1 MVFLSTPVDR
11 HRPSKMPRPRRSAED
26 SPRTV
31 ASAVSVHDVAREAG
45 VSLGTVSNA
54 LNRPDLVSP
63 DTLERIR
70 KTIDELGYVRNES
83 ARQLRA
89 GRSRTIGLVVLD
101 VTNPFFTDVARGV
114 EDAANAAG
122 LAVILC
128 NCDASAA
135 KQDNYLDLLEQLR
148 VRGVL
153 ITPVD
158 TVGPRLSAVR
168 QRGTPVVL
176 LDRHARSK
184 DQCSV
189 WVDDVLGGE
198 LAATHL
204 IETGHKRIAFV
215 GGAMKVRQVEDRFKG
230 AQRAIRH
237 SGKLDVELG
246 IHVAP
251 SLNTVG
257 GIEAA
262 RQMLATKP
270 RPTAV
275 FCANDLIALGVMQVA
290 LESGLR
296 IPQDLA
302 IVGYDDIE
310 YAAAA
315 SHPLSSVRQPRRM
328 IGRTAAQ
335 LLIDEAEA
343 GEGHQHQQVVFK
355 PELVI
360 RKSSDLQGKAPRKP

>member
-1 MVFLSTPVDR
+1 MA
-11 HRPSKMPRPRRSAED
+11 RR
-26 SPRTV
+26 
-31 ASAVSVHDVAREAG
+31 AG

-54 LNRPDLVSP
+54 LNRPHVVSP
-63 DTLERIR
+63 DTLERVR
-70 KTIDELGYVRNES
+70 RTINELGYVRNES

-101 VTNPFFTDVARGV
+101 VGNPFFIDVARGV

-128 NCDASAA
+128 NSDASTA
-135 KQDNYLDLLEQLR
+135 KEDNYLDLLEQLR

-158 TVGPRLSAVR
+158 TVGPRLAAVR

-176 LDRHARSK
+176 LDRHAPNKNQS
-184 DQCSV
+184 SV

-198 LAATHL
+198 LAVDHL

-215 GGAMKVRQVEDRFKG
+215 GGAVKVKQVEDRLKG
-230 AQRAIRH
+230 AQRAIRR
-237 SGKLDVELG
+237 SGKVDVEFG
-246 IHVAP
+246 VHVAP

-257 GIEAA
+257 GIAAA
-262 RQMLATKP
+262 RQLLAMRP

-275 FCANDLIALGVMQVA
+275 FCVNDLIALGVLQVA
-290 LESGLR
+290 LEMGLR
-296 IPQDLA
+296 IPHDVA

-310 YAAAA
+310 YAAAV
-315 SHPLSSVRQPRRM
+315 SHPLSSVRQPRRL
-328 IGRTAAQ
+328 IGQTAAK
-335 LLIDEAEA
+335 LLMDEAEA
-343 GEGHQHQQVVFK
+343 GEDHRHQQIVFK
-355 PELVI
+355 PELII
-360 RKSSDLQGKAPRKP
+360 RQSTDMRGKTPRA

>member
-1 MVFLSTPVDR
+1 MA
-11 HRPSKMPRPRRSAED
+11 RR
-26 SPRTV
+26 
-31 ASAVSVHDVAREAG
+31 AG

-54 LNRPDLVSP
+54 LNRPHVVSP
-63 DTLERIR
+63 DTLERVR
-70 KTIDELGYVRNES
+70 KTINELGYVRNES

-101 VTNPFFTDVARGV
+101 VGNPFFIDVARGV

-128 NCDASAA
+128 NSDASTA
-135 KQDNYLDLLEQLR
+135 KEDNYLDLLEQLR

-158 TVGPRLSAVR
+158 TVGPRLAAVR

-176 LDRHARSK
+176 LDRHAPNKNQS
-184 DQCSV
+184 SV

-198 LAATHL
+198 LAVDHL

-215 GGAMKVRQVEDRFKG
+215 GGAVKVKQVEDRLKG
-230 AQRAIRH
+230 AQRAIRR
-237 SGKLDVELG
+237 SGKVDVEFG
-246 IHVAP
+246 VHVAP

-257 GIEAA
+257 GIAAA
-262 RQMLATKP
+262 RQLLAMRP

-275 FCANDLIALGVMQVA
+275 FCVNDLIALGVLQVA
-290 LESGLR
+290 LEMGLR
-296 IPQDLA
+296 IPHDVA

-310 YAAAA
+310 YAAAV
-315 SHPLSSVRQPRRM
+315 SHPLSSVRQPRRL
-328 IGRTAAQ
+328 IGQTAAK
-335 LLIDEAEA
+335 LLMDEAEA
-343 GEGHQHQQVVFK
+343 GEDHRHQQIVFK
-355 PELVI
+355 PELII
-360 RKSSDLQGKAPRKP
+360 RQSTDMRGKTPRA

>member
-1 MVFLSTPVDR
+1 
-11 HRPSKMPRPRRSAED
+11 MPRPPRSAD
-26 SPRTV
+26 DPLRTG
-31 ASAVSVHDVAREAG
+31 APTVSVHDVARHAG

-54 LNRPDLVSP
+54 LNRPDMVSP
-63 DTLERIR
+63 ETLERVR
-70 KTIDELGYVRNES
+70 KSIDDLGYVRNES

-101 VTNPFFTDVARGV
+101 VGNPFFIDVARGV

-128 NCDASAA
+128 NSDGSTA
-135 KQDNYLDLLEQLR
+135 KEDNYLDLFEQLR

-158 TVGPRLSAVR
+158 TVGSRLAAVR

-176 LDRHARSK
+176 LDRLARAK

-189 WVDDVLGGE
+189 SVDDVLGGE
-198 LAATHL
+198 LAVAHL
-204 IETGHKRIAFV
+204 IETGHQRIAFV
-215 GGAMKVRQVEDRFKG
+215 GAAVKVKQVEDRLKG
-230 AQRAIRH
+230 AQRAIKR
-237 SGKLDVELG
+237 SGKADVELG
-246 IHVAP
+246 VHVAP

-262 RQMLATKP
+262 RQLLATKP

-275 FCANDLIALGVMQVA
+275 FCVNDLIALGVLQVA
-290 LESGLR
+290 LEMGLR

-310 YAAAA
+310 YAAAV
-315 SHPLSSVRQPRRM
+315 SHPLSSVRQPRRL
-328 IGRTAAQ
+328 IGQTAAK
-335 LLIDEAEA
+335 LLMEEAEA
-343 GEGHQHQQVVFK
+343 GEDHEHQQVVFK

-360 RKSSDLQGKAPRKP
+360 RQSSDMRGKPQGTSRR

>member
-1 MVFLSTPVDR
+1 M
-11 HRPSKMPRPRRSAED
+11 
-26 SPRTV
+26 
-31 ASAVSVHDVAREAG
+31 SVHDVARRAG

-54 LNRPDLVSP
+54 LNRPQVVSP
-63 DTLERIR
+63 DTLERVR

-101 VTNPFFTDVARGV
+101 VGNPFFIDVARGV

-128 NCDASAA
+128 NSDASTA
-135 KQDNYLDLLEQLR
+135 KEDNYLDLLEQLR

-158 TVGPRLSAVR
+158 TVGPRLEAVR

-176 LDRHARSK
+176 LDRHARNKNQS
-184 DQCSV
+184 SV

-198 LAATHL
+198 LAVDHL
-204 IETGHKRIAFV
+204 LETGHKRIAFV
-215 GGAMKVRQVEDRFKG
+215 GGAAKVKQVEDRLKG
-230 AQRAIRH
+230 AQRAIRR
-237 SGKLDVELG
+237 SGKVDIEFGV
-246 IHVAP
+246 HVAP

-257 GIEAA
+257 GIAAA
-262 RQMLATKP
+262 RQLLAMRP

-275 FCANDLIALGVMQVA
+275 FCVNDLIALGVLQVA
-290 LESGLR
+290 LEMGLR
-296 IPQDLA
+296 IPHDVA

-310 YAAAA
+310 YAAAV
-315 SHPLSSVRQPRRM
+315 SHPLSSVRQPRRL
-328 IGRTAAQ
+328 IGQTAAK
-335 LLIDEAEA
+335 LLMDEAEA
-343 GEGHQHQQVVFK
+343 GEDHRHQQIVFK
-355 PELVI
+355 PELII
-360 RKSSDLQGKAPRKP
+360 RQSTDMRGKTPRA